1 MSDKLY
7 QREQPAASSGKQLPI
22 KQETT
27 KGSASD
33 SEAVGARG
41 VGREREGVGGVWKSF
56 LVPAPPPVSW
66 RGIARLSLSVKSPGE
81 THFLFAKLPRSDS

>member
-27 KGSASD
+27 KGSAS
-33 SEAVGARG
+33 EGVGERG
-41 VGREREGVGGVWKSF
+41 VGREREGVWEAAGKASSS
-56 LVPAPPPVSW
+56 PQPPPVSW

-81 THFLFAKLPRSDS
+81 THFLFAKLPHSDS

>member
-22 KQETT
+22 KEETT

-33 SEAVGARG
+33 SE
-41 VGREREGVGGVWKSF
+41 GVGGQGVSVGGGEWESF
-56 LVPAPPPVSW
+56 LVPLT
-66 RGIARLSLSVKSPGE
+66 RLSLSLKSPGE
-81 THFLFAKLPRSDS
+81 MHFLFAKLPRSDS